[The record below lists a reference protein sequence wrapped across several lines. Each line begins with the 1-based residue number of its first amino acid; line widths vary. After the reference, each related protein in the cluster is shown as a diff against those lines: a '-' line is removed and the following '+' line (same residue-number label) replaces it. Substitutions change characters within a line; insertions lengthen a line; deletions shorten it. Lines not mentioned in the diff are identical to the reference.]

1 MTRPNKLPKLPLD
14 QFASKITAAQQA
26 RKEIADL
33 LAFAEGIEQE
43 IKDYI
48 GDRDV
53 EATLFGVPV
62 YTYQNKDAYAWR
74 QFQDAHPHIAE
85 RFMREV
91 TVRELDKDAVKREFG
106 DLLADF
112 QTREFRRVSRKA
124 A

>member
-1 MTRPNKLPKLPLD
+1 MSRPNRLPKLPLD
-14 QFASKITAAQQA
+14 QFASKIAAAQEA
-26 RKEIADL
+26 RKEAQEL
-33 LAFAEGIEQE
+33 LTFAEGIEEE
-43 IKDYI
+43 IKNFI

-62 YTYQNKDAYAWR
+62 YSFQRKDAYAWR
-74 QFQDAHPHIAE
+74 QFQDTHPHIAE

-91 TVRELDKDAVKREFG
+91 TVRELDKDAVKQNFP
-106 DLLADF
+106 DLLGEF